1 MMSYQVKALNRGGKV
16 LIPVFAL
23 GRAQELCLVVES
35 YWERMGLQS
44 IPVFFNAGLT
54 ERANAIYRIFPE
66 WMQSEGMGNP
76 FDFKFIRPFDMQFAE
91 LEGPMLLFASPG
103 SLQSGMQTVL
113 LTIQEPPMRYL
124 KNGLQMNGI
133 WCCFPAMHSQAQ
145 LRPNCFLGLN
155 W

>member
-1 MMSYQVKALNRGGKV
+1 MMKALNRGGKV

-66 WMQSEGMGNP
+66 WMQQSPSMGNL
-76 FDFKFIRPFDMQFAE
+76 FDFKFIRPFDMQFADQA
-91 LEGPMLLFASPG
+91 GPMLLFASPG
-103 SLQSGMQTVL
+103 SLQSGMWWAGFQ
-113 LTIQEPPMRYL
+113 
-124 KNGLQMNGI
+124 
-133 WCCFPAMHSQAQ
+133 
-145 LRPNCFLGLN
+145 
-155 W
+155 